1 MTSSSPSSARRGA
14 VARACRALVP
24 AVLLLGLAGATG
36 CGKDDGSS
44 DYRDGLAAFASGDLA
59 KAERGFR
66 GCLEAAPSNV
76 DALLML
82 ARTEMQ
88 LGEFTRAHEAVS
100 KAEALAG
107 ADPDVLELAGQVA
120 YHLQDFDKA
129 RAAFSVLVKN
139 AAFDDAVRSRGYA
152 GLGVVEYAGI
162 RPEGMDE
169 AAARA
174 RTAFLMAIR
183 LDNRNAAAHYN
194 LGRLYSDFL
203 HYPAVARDEFALFT
217 HLAPSDDPRVVHV
230 RDNLMPELKARLD
243 EAIQGR
249 RGGKPQNMRAAADAL
264 QKAGAAMAKGQY
276 KTAKALYAQALAADA
291 LSHPAAMGLAACA
304 EKEGTRAG
312 LEEAR
317 RNYQLASEL
326 RPSDAKA
333 LMALGDVAVRVGSP
347 AVAEKA
353 YSRAVAAAVGA
364 DKMTA
369 LRRLEATL
377 RKNGK
382 TRVADVYQRYADDL
396 AAARRR

>member
-1 MTSSSPSSARRGA
+1 
-14 VARACRALVP
+14 
-24 AVLLLGLAGATG
+24 
-36 CGKDDGSS
+36 
-44 DYRDGLAAFASGDLA
+44 
-59 KAERGFR
+59 
-66 GCLEAAPSNV
+66 
-76 DALLML
+76 
-82 ARTEMQ
+82 
-88 LGEFTRAHEAVS
+88 
-100 KAEALAG
+100 
-107 ADPDVLELAGQVA
+107 
-120 YHLQDFDKA
+120 
-129 RAAFSVLVKN
+129 
-139 AAFDDAVRSRGYA
+139 
-152 GLGVVEYAGI
+152 
-162 RPEGMDE
+162 MDE

-203 HYPAVARDEFALFT
+203 HYPDVARDEFALFT
-217 HLAPSDDPRVVHV
+217 RLAPASDPRVVHV

-276 KTAKALYAQALAADA
+276 KTAKALYAEALAADA
-291 LSHPAAMGLAACA
+291 LSHPAAMGVAACA

-312 LEEAR
+312 LEEAKR
-317 RNYQLASEL
+317 HYQIASEL

-333 LMALGDVAVRVGSP
+333 LMALGDTAVKVGSP

-369 LRRLEATL
+369 LRRLEAAL

-382 TRVADVYQRYADDL
+382 VRVAEVYRRYADDL
-396 AAARRR
+396 AAARKR

>member
-1 MTSSSPSSARRGA
+1 MTNSSPSSARKGLP
-14 VARACRALVP
+14 VRASRLVSFA
-24 AVLLLGLAGATG
+24 AVLSLLLAAG
-36 CGKDDGSS
+36 CGENDGSA
-44 DYRDGLAAFASGDLA
+44 DYRDGCGAFAAGDLA
-59 KAERGFR
+59 KAARGFR
-66 GCLEAAPSNV
+66 ACLEVAPSNV

-88 LGEFTRAHEAVS
+88 LGEFTRAHEAVA

-139 AAFDDAVRSRGYA
+139 AAFDDRIRSRGYA
-152 GLGVVEYAGI
+152 GLGVVDYAGI

-174 RTAFLMAIR
+174 RTAFLTAIR

-203 HYPAVARDEFALFT
+203 HYPDVARDEFALFT
-217 HLAPSDDPRVVHV
+217 RLAPASDPRVVHV

-243 EAIQGR
+243 EAIRSQRGR
-249 RGGKPQNMRAAADAL
+249 KPQNLAASSTAL

-276 KTAKALYAQALAADA
+276 KTAKSLYAEAFAADV
-291 LSHPAAMGLAACA
+291 LSHPAAMGVAVCA

-312 LEEAR
+312 FEEAKR
-317 RNYQLASEL
+317 YYQIASEL

-333 LMALGDVAVRVGSP
+333 LMALGDVAVKVGSP

-369 LRRLEATL
+369 LRRLEAAL

-382 TRVADVYQRYADDL
+382 ARVAEVYRRYADDL
-396 AAARRR
+396 AAARKR